1 MKKSTLIALCVC
13 IAGIGLMIAGF
24 ALSKGNW
31 RKMGMNSYNV
41 VRKTYECTTNID
53 NLKVNES
60 SDEVKIVRGDVDKP
74 VVDYS
79 ETENWTYEIK
89 ESNGTLSIERKQIKD
104 VYFTFGINTENTDLV
119 ITLPKSTKGE
129 FDITTSS
136 GAIKITD
143 INCEKMA
150 LETSSGSIKLEG
162 IETGKFTAKA
172 TSGAI
177 KITDTKT
184 KDAAISA
191 SSGNI
196 KVENLEADD
205 VTVTTTSGS
214 IHFDNIKAKGVNA
227 NATSGGI
234 SFNNIDV
241 SSLGLG
247 ATSGSVKCDDTSIK
261 DSIVAKTT
269 SGSISLNLNGKEN
282 DYSIDTS
289 TTSGS
294 CNVSDRTGGSKSIKA
309 SATSGSITIKFD

>member
-1 MKKSTLIALCVC
+1 MKKSTIIALCIC

-31 RKMGMNSYNV
+31 RKMGLNSYNV

-53 NLKVNES
+53 NLEVYETSN
-60 SDEVKIVRGDVDKP
+60 EVKIVRGDVNKP

-79 ETENWTYEIK
+79 ETNNCTYEIK
-89 ESNGTLSIERKQIKD
+89 ESNGTLSIERKKIKD
-104 VYFTFGINTENTDLV
+104 VYFNFDFNAEDTHLV
-119 ITLPKSTKGE
+119 ITLPNSTKGD
-129 FDITTSS
+129 FDIKTSSGAIMITDIKCEKMALEASS

-143 INCEKMA
+143 SE
-150 LETSSGSIKLEG
+150 
-162 IETGKFTAKA
+162 
-172 TSGAI
+172 
-177 KITDTKT
+177 T
-184 KDAAISA
+184 KDAALSA
-191 SSGNI
+191 SSGSI
-196 KVENLEADD
+196 KVENLEAND

-214 IHFDNIKAKGVNA
+214 IHFDNLKAKDVNV
-227 NATSGGI
+227 NVTSGGI

-247 ATSGSVKCDDTSIK
+247 ATSGSVMCNDISIK

-269 SGSISLNLNGKEN
+269 SGSISLSLNGKEN

-289 TTSGS
+289 ITSGS

-309 SATSGSITIKFD
+309 SATSGSIIIKFDQTI